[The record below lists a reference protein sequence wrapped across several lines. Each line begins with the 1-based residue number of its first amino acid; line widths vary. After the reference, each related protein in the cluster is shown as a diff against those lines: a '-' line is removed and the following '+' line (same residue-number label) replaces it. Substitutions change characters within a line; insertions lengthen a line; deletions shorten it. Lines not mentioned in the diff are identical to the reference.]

1 MKADTVYLQHI
12 YDATTRIAHYLGDT
26 ERDEFYADLILQDAI
41 VRQLQI
47 IGEATRILPKAF
59 KQKHPEI
66 PWEQIIGMRNRII
79 HEYFRVD
86 LEIVWEVIQN
96 DLPDIARQITTI
108 LADSTT
114 PGK

>member
-47 IGEATRILPKAF
+47 I
-59 KQKHPEI
+59 
-66 PWEQIIGMRNRII
+66 
-79 HEYFRVD
+79 
-86 LEIVWEVIQN
+86 
-96 DLPDIARQITTI
+96 
-108 LADSTT
+108 ADSTT